1 MEKFSSNEIEETKID
16 ETKESEVEVEEIID
30 ETKESEV
37 EVEEI
42 FDYEKPEGFDEE
54 KEFDKL
60 DDNERLRIKEYRS
73 IFSNLKGLFNKELS
87 AKEFA
92 KNMFE
97 TIQSLRLHEVAFNL
111 LKENIH
117 LVKTGTVKMLEKF
130 GFGEL
135 VEQTNE
141 IIDNIVEMF
150 TDGVTEE
157 KIEVLSGVIGLII
170 GKLTK
175 PQIGVTSTI
184 ILRELGKVIVKTMKG
199 TGEKGA
205 EIIKEDARKYD
216 ADFKKYASEV
226 S

>member
-1 MEKFSSNEIEETKID
+1 MENFTNNEIEETKID
-16 ETKESEVEVEEIID
+16 ETKESKVD
-30 ETKESEV
+30 
-37 EVEEI
+37 VEEI
-42 FDYEKPEGFDEE
+42 FDYVKPEGFNEE
-54 KEFDKL
+54 TEFGKL
-60 DDNERLRIKEYRS
+60 NDNERLRIKEYRS
-73 IFSNLKGLFNKELS
+73 IFTNLKGLFNKELS

-97 TIQSLRLHEVAFNL
+97 TIKSLHIHEAAFNL
-111 LKENIH
+111 LKENIQ
-117 LVKTGTVKMLEKF
+117 LVKTCTVKTLEKF

-226 S
+226 G